1 MFFSLRRWFKKKGA
15 VGFGRASTQANQVSL
30 CRCSYRLLHALLPL
44 SAYGAF
50 VPLFCAYPPS
60 LPYGAFE
67 PLYACMTRMLMGP
80 SKPLFYPYPP
90 PLP

>member
-30 CRCSYRLLHALLPL
+30 CRCSYRLPHALLPIY
-44 SAYGAF
+44 AYGAF
-50 VPLFCAYPPS
+50 EALVCLHDAYA
-60 LPYGAFE
+60 YGAFE
-67 PLYACMTRMLMGP
+67 ALVL
-80 SKPLFYPYPP
+80 SLPP